1 VEKEDKS
8 VDLYW
13 YRRGNEV
20 FSLLF
25 TSVIEV
31 VIR

>member
-1 VEKEDKS
+1 MEKEDKS
-8 VDLYW
+8 VDLDW
-13 YRRGNEV
+13 YRRDNEV